1 MRTDVGNKNIT
12 PTSVDEV
19 VQVSSKFQ
27 IPPFGCKA
35 IHGRTGLLLMGYKLN
50 VMTHGLEKKSPQLP
64 LGVEVLSSYATL
76 TTGSNR
82 ITVVLRNN
90 TNEWVEV
97 QKGVPI
103 ARMVTANMIPPV
115 DLSSSPVKT
124 SDSGRM
130 SEEERQRTLFEK
142 LDLSGLETWDA
153 KAAKQARSL
162 LAEYHDLFSL
172 EKNEIG
178 CTKAAEHVIELK
190 DPDATPFKEWFRR
203 IPPPQVDEV
212 REHLKLMLDTGAIR
226 LSNSPWCN
234 AVVLVRKKDGS
245 LRFCIDFRRLNSLTK
260 KDSHPLPRIC
270 ETLDSLIGAAYFST
284 FDLTSGFWQ
293 VPMAEESK
301 QFTAFTLGSMG
312 LFECDRMPFGLCNA
326 PATFQRLMQNCL
338 GELNLTYCLIYL
350 DDVIVYS
357 KTPEEHLQRMRVVFD
372 RLREHGLKLKPTKC
386 DLFRMELIYLAH
398 HVSKDGVK
406 PSKKNVASIVACSPP
421 KTYTDIRS
429 FTGVIGHYRHFIKGF
444 THIAAPLYDLISGDN
459 KDKKSEPVELS
470 PEALEAF
477 NILKEK
483 CVNAP
488 VLSFPDFKKP
498 FLLETDA
505 SGKGLGAVLSQ
516 KQDDGRYHPV
526 AYASRTMSETEQRY
540 HSNKQEFLALKWAV
554 TEQFHEYLTPYGKNK
569 NEFVVHTDNNPL
581 TYIFSSAHLDAAGH
595 RWVAS
600 LADYN
605 FSLEYK
611 RGKDNTVADFLSH
624 MENHLP
630 EEEVE
635 EVLRRVEIPGSRSK
649 GYARQCRY
657 SNHRESRG
665 RR

>member
-1 MRTDVGNKNIT
+1 M
-12 PTSVDEV
+12 
-19 VQVSSKFQ
+19 
-27 IPPFGCKA
+27 
-35 IHGRTGLLLMGYKLN
+35 LY
-50 VMTHGLEKKSPQLP
+50 
-64 LGVEVLSSYATL
+64 
-76 TTGSNR
+76 
-82 ITVVLRNN
+82 
-90 TNEWVEV
+90 
-97 QKGVPI
+97 
-103 ARMVTANMIPPV
+103 
-115 DLSSSPVKT
+115 
-124 SDSGRM
+124 
-130 SEEERQRTLFEK
+130 EK
-142 LDLSGLETWDA
+142 LDLSGLESWDM
-153 KAAKQARSL
+153 KAAKQVRSL

-172 EKNEIG
+172 EKNKIG
-178 CTKAAEHVIELK
+178 RTKTAEHIIELK
-190 DPDATPFKEWFRR
+190 DPNATLFKERFRR

-212 REHLKLMLDTGAIR
+212 REHLKLMLDAGTIR
-226 LSNSPWCN
+226 LSNSPWCD

-270 ETLDSLIGAAYFST
+270 ETLDSLVGAAYFST

-372 RLREHGLKLKPTKC
+372 HLHEHGLKLKPTKC

-398 HVSKDGVK
+398 HVNKDGVK

-429 FTGVIGHYRHFIKGF
+429 FTGVIGHYRHFIKEF
-444 THIAAPLYDLISGDN
+444 THIAAPLYDFISGDN
-459 KDKKSEPVELS
+459 KDKKSEPVKLS

-526 AYASRTMSETEQRY
+526 AYASQTMSET
-540 HSNKQEFLALKWAV
+540 
-554 TEQFHEYLTPYGKNK
+554 
-569 NEFVVHTDNNPL
+569 
-581 TYIFSSAHLDAAGH
+581 
-595 RWVAS
+595 
-600 LADYN
+600 
-605 FSLEYK
+605 
-611 RGKDNTVADFLSH
+611 
-624 MENHLP
+624 
-630 EEEVE
+630 
-635 EVLRRVEIPGSRSK
+635 
-649 GYARQCRY
+649 
-657 SNHRESRG
+657 
-665 RR
+665 